1 VPERVLLGLFGTWMA
16 ALSLAFYARPDQRLV
31 IWGAIGLSSAAAIAV
46 GAVRN
51 RARRKLPWLLLSAAM
66 LTFVTGDTLYN
77 VFHDTLHVDK
87 PSPGLVDV
95 FYLAVYP
102 LIFAG
107 LVTLTRSGMAR
118 RDRAGVLDAL
128 IMTVGLAMLSWIFL
142 IQPYIAEL
150 PDHPLENAISIA
162 YPLGDILVL
171 SSVVRMITTVR
182 RSLAPILLAV
192 GALGLLVS
200 DVFYGLGQLQGTW
213 RIGGPADTGWIV
225 LYATWGAAA
234 LHPSMTR
241 LTEPRIVAQG
251 DMGLVRLVLI
261 GLSSL
266 AAPVVLLIEA
276 FSNTDRPG
284 AAPDAAVIGFFSIAL
299 FLMVIGRLGGVVAM
313 HRQAVARERALRQAG
328 AALVAVTETDE
339 VIDAVR
345 RAVAQLLPPGTD
357 HRVWLVRE
365 PVTNRDEDTPRP
377 RGAADWS
384 QDVWPAEG
392 PPDRGAKPVYRRGLD
407 RSVAIHLG
415 YFDVAL
421 QCPLALDDRPSGD
434 PRVGTLFVA
443 ADEAALAELPRSVEV
458 LASQAALA
466 LERLSLTAEINSRN
480 SEEYFRT
487 LVQNMADVIL
497 ITNANGV
504 VRYASP
510 SAASIFGTVELT
522 GAFLDDLVNPDD
534 KGRVRRALQ
543 LIRLGA
549 DRSDTDDWAVLHTDG
564 SQLLVEASAR
574 NLTADPTVRGI
585 VFTLR
590 NVTDRRLLERELMH
604 RAFHDSL
611 TSLANRVLFADRV
624 HQAVSRARVEP
635 DGQLA
640 VVGVLLI
647 DLDDFKVVNDTL
659 GHEVGDRL
667 LIAVGRRL
675 QLQLRPND
683 TVARLGGD
691 EFAVLI
697 GDGADVPAV
706 EYVAERLAGS
716 LGQPFQLGG
725 DLVNVSAS
733 VGIATTTEA
742 ATAEDLL
749 RQADLAL
756 YVAKG
761 AGKGQWKRYQAELH
775 LAVLNRLEI
784 RAALDQAL
792 ADGDFT
798 LRYQPIVELETG
810 VPAGFEA
817 LIRWTHRSR
826 GLVPPG
832 DFIEV
837 AEESGLIVP
846 IGTWVMHHAMTEAA
860 QWHRDWADGTPP
872 YVSVNVSVR
881 QVRHAGFAE
890 QVHRGL
896 AASGL
901 PPDGLVLEITESLLL
916 RDDEKVWADLA
927 ALREIGVRVAI
938 DDFGTGYSSLSYLR
952 HVPADVLKIDRSFID
967 TMSTSDQQRA
977 LVDGIVRLAHTLGL
991 QVVAEGVEHVADRLL
1006 LQSMGCRLGQGYLFS
1021 EPMSFVDAVAWLR
1034 QRSHGLE

>member
-1 VPERVLLGLFGTWMA
+1 MPERLLLGLYATWMM
-16 ALSLAFYARPDQRLV
+16 ALGIVFYVRPEQSLI
-31 IWGAIGLSSAAAIAV
+31 IWGAIGVSSAAAIVV
-46 GAVRN
+46 GAWRN
-51 RARRKLPWLLLSAAM
+51 RARHKLPWLLLAAGM

-77 VFHDTLHVDK
+77 VFTDYLDVAD
-87 PSPGLVDV
+87 PSPGLPDV

-102 LIFAG
+102 LIFMG
-107 LVTLTRSGMAR
+107 LMSLTRSSMSR
-118 RDRAGVLDAL
+118 PDRAGALDAL
-128 IMTVGLAMLSWIFL
+128 IITVGLAMLSWIYL
-142 IQPYIAEL
+142 IQPYVSKF
-150 PDHPLENAISIA
+150 PDRPLESAISIA

-171 SSVVRMITTVR
+171 ASVVRMITTVR
-182 RSLAPILLAV
+182 RSAALVLLAL
-192 GALGLLVS
+192 GTLGLLIA
-200 DVFYGLGQLQGTW
+200 DVFYGVAELRGVWTVGSSPVD
-213 RIGGPADTGWIV
+213 IGWIV

-234 LHPSMTR
+234 LVPSMAQ
-241 LTEPRIVAQG
+241 LTEPRVVQHHDIG
-251 DMGLVRLVLI
+251 WLRLTLI

-266 AAPVVLLIEA
+266 AAPAVLLVEA
-276 FSNTDRPG
+276 FTNKENPG
-284 AAPDAAVIGFFSIAL
+284 SAPHAAVIGFFSITL
-299 FLMVIGRLGGVVAM
+299 FLLVIGRLGGVVAM
-313 HRQAVARERALRQAG
+313 HRQALARERALRQAG
-328 AALVAVTETDE
+328 AALVAVTEPAGVTAS
-339 VIDAVR
+339 VK

-357 HRVWLVRE
+357 HRVLLVRE
-365 PVTNRDEDTPRP
+365 PTEAARDEPLAIEGPRP
-377 RGAADWS
+377 AGWS
-384 QDVWPAEG
+384 RDVWPSG
-392 PPDRGAKPVYRRGLD
+392 PPPGRGAVSVYRRGLD
-407 RSVAIHLG
+407 PPIAIHLG

-421 QCPLALDDRPSGD
+421 QCPLTLDDGPGGD
-434 PRVGTLFVA
+434 PRVVGMLYVA
-443 ADEAALAELPRSVEV
+443 ADEAALAHLPRSIEV

-466 LERLSLTAEINSRN
+466 LERLTLTAEIHSRD

-497 ITNANGV
+497 ISNENGV

-510 SAASIFGTVELT
+510 SATSIFGTVQLT
-522 GAFLDDLVNPDD
+522 GAYLDELVNPDD

-543 LIRLGA
+543 LIRMGA
-549 DRSDTDDWAVLHTDG
+549 ERSETDDWQVLHTDG

-574 NLTADPTVRGI
+574 NLTTDPTVRGI

-624 HQAVSRARVEP
+624 HQAVGRANSTDP
-635 DGQLA
+635 A
-640 VVGVLLI
+640 VVGVLFI
-647 DLDDFKVVNDTL
+647 DLDDFKIVNDTL

-675 QLQLRPND
+675 QLQLRPHD

-697 GDGADVPAV
+697 GDGADVSQV
-706 EYVAERLAGS
+706 EYVAERLSAA
-716 LGQPFQLGG
+716 LRQPFQLGG
-725 DLVNVSAS
+725 DHVNVSAS
-733 VGIATTTEA
+733 LGLATTTEA

-761 AGKGQWKRYQAELH
+761 AGKGQWRRYQADLH
-775 LAVLNRLEI
+775 LAVLNRLEL
-784 RAALDQAL
+784 RAALDQAVV
-792 ADGDFT
+792 DGDFT

-810 VPAGFEA
+810 APAGFEA

-826 GLVPPG
+826 GLIPPG

-846 IGTWVMHHAMTEAA
+846 IGTWVMHNAMAQAA

-881 QVRHAGFAE
+881 QVRNAGFAE

-901 PPDGLVLEITESLLL
+901 PPGALVLEITESLLL
-916 RDDEKVWADLA
+916 RDDEQVWKDLA

-967 TMSTSDQQRA
+967 TMSTSEQQRA
-977 LVDGIVRLAHTLGL
+977 LVDAIVRLAHTLGL
-991 QVVAEGVEHVADRLL
+991 QVVAEGVEHPSDRVL
-1006 LQSMGCRLGQGYLFS
+1006 LQAMGCRLGQGYLFS
-1021 EPMSFVDAVAWLR
+1021 KPLSFPDAVAWLR
-1034 QRSHGLE
+1034 QRGPG